1 MKSQTHSTQGLEKS
15 LKPSSIFAIAVG
27 SIIGYAC
34 FVLPGD
40 WLVKAGPMGIAIA
53 FILGAISISFIG
65 KGYGFMIGEYPVAG
79 GAFAFAYKGFGR
91 NHAFI
96 CGWLLTLGY
105 LSVVAL
111 NATALP
117 IIARFVAPDLFMK
130 GYLYS
135 LAGWDIYFGE
145 VSVSVCAI
153 ALFGILNIKGS
164 EFVGKIQFVM
174 VAALVSAVAL
184 LGIGAVTHNGIQLEN
199 LQPMFAPGKSQWAAI
214 LSILAIAP
222 MAYVGFDT
230 IPHAA
235 EEFDF
240 SPKLAYA
247 LIILA
252 VSLGGLMYIIVS
264 LSTAEVMPWQELVSG
279 DNVWATGTA
288 MKTSMGSF
296 GLVAL
301 VVGVC
306 MGICTGMNGFY
317 MATSRLLL
325 SMARAKVL
333 PEHFALVN
341 PKMKTPK
348 NAILFTMV
356 ICAILP
362 LFGRQAVTWVV
373 DMCSIGTAVSFI
385 YTCLTAVKLAK
396 DQGRN
401 GLELVSLQAAVG
413 FSILF
418 LLLLILPMSPAF
430 MPVESWILLG
440 VWVLMGF
447 LFYIKQAQSFR
458 AVSDEALD
466 ILILNS
472 PQSDVGARQA

>member
-1 MKSQTHSTQGLEKS
+1 MKTKNENAHVLEKN

-40 WLVKAGPMGIAIA
+40 WLVQAGPMGIAIA

-130 GYLYS
+130 GYLYTI
-135 LAGWDIYFGE
+135 AGWDVYLGE
-145 VSVSVCAI
+145 VLVSIFAI
-153 ALFGILNIKGS
+153 LVFGVLNIKGS
-164 EFVGKIQFVM
+164 EIVGKIQFVM
-174 VAALVSAVAL
+174 VAALVGAVGL
-184 LGIGAVTHNGIQLEN
+184 LGIGALTHNGLQPEN
-199 LQPMFAPGKSQWAAI
+199 LLPYFAPGKSPWSAI

-240 SPKLAYA
+240 SPKLAYG

-264 LSTAEVMPWQELVSG
+264 VSTAEVMPWLTLVEG

-288 MKTSMGSF
+288 IKMSMGSF
-296 GLVAL
+296 GLFAL
-301 VVGVC
+301 VTGVC

-333 PEHFALVN
+333 PQGFEAIHSTR
-341 PKMKTPK
+341 KTPQ
-348 NAILFTMV
+348 NAILFTM
-356 ICAILP
+356 IACIILP
-362 LFGRQAVTWVV
+362 LFGRQAVAWVV
-373 DMCSIGTAVSFI
+373 DMCSVGTAVSFI
-385 YTCLTAVKLAK
+385 YTCLTAVQIAK
-396 DQGRN
+396 
-401 GLELVSLQAAVG
+401 EKSVSLLEMFVLKVATG
-413 FSILF
+413 FSVAF
-418 LLLLILPMSPAF
+418 LLLLIAPMSPAF
-430 MPVESWILLG
+430 MPFESWILLG
-440 VWVLMGF
+440 IWSVLGVV
-447 LFYIKQAQSFR
+447 FYLIQASVFR
-458 AVSDEALD
+458 AVPKHTLD
-466 ILILNS
+466 KLILNTTE
-472 PQSDVGARQA
+472 